1 MPRAIG
7 RHRKLSKKKYQQK
20 KRVISSL
27 KSSKKKKKYSG
38 GMSLTRSPGSVLVR
52 PPPSYAKVLATS
64 SQIRTGGISY
74 SIIAA
79 TLLSLGAGMY
89 ILFEK
94 LNNTVSEEDLEE
106 RERILNQ
113 ENELETLIEKANGLV
128 GFAEGQL
135 QQLTGVLEGENMSE
149 LTDEEVGKFLEDF
162 VTSEHNTFTD
172 EEIDR
177 ELKQLEQEIEKQ
189 SGGRTKRKKLFKL
202 SKLIGGSPEKGKIV
216 ALSLGLLGLG
226 GVTAVWFLYRK
237 SGDEQIPTSENKV
250 SLEEAAQ
257 GIIELMVERNI
268 YFPISLR
275 TLDLL
280 LDKIYQGK
288 YLLLLNE
295 EKVRLSNVIIKL
307 LERNGGN
314 FVNNKL
320 RELSRILERKKSTI
334 GNDEMTVFKESF
346 FTDYMDF
353 IKKQKIEDNNN
364 LLKLKENPTYNY

>member
-1 MPRAIG
+1 MPRAFG

-20 KRVISSL
+20 KRSVSSL

-38 GMSLTRSPGSVLVR
+38 GMPLTRSPGLR
-52 PPPSYAKVLATS
+52 LMGPPSFHERMLATS
-64 SQIRTGGISY
+64 PQSRTGGISY
-74 SIIAA
+74 TIIAG

-94 LNNTVSEEDLEE
+94 LNNSVSEEDLEE

-113 ENELETLIEKANGLV
+113 ENELETLIEKANKLV
-128 GFAEGQL
+128 AFAEGQL
-135 QQLTGVLEGENMSE
+135 QQLKGVSFEGENMSK
-149 LTDEEVGKFLEDF
+149 LTDGVVHNFSKELDTLINQPED
-162 VTSEHNTFTD
+162 NTLTD
-172 EEIDR
+172 NEIDQ
-177 ELKQLEQEIEKQ
+177 ELGQLEQEIERQ

-275 TLDLL
+275 TLDRL
-280 LDKIYQGK
+280 LDKIYQGQ
-288 YLLLLNE
+288 YLLLLNGKE
-295 EKVRLSNVIIKL
+295 FRLSNVIIKL

-314 FVNNKL
+314 FVNYKL

-346 FTDYMDF
+346 FHR
-353 IKKQKIEDNNN
+353 
-364 LLKLKENPTYNY
+364 L

>member
-1 MPRAIG
+1 M
-7 RHRKLSKKKYQQK
+7 
-20 KRVISSL
+20 
-27 KSSKKKKKYSG
+27 
-38 GMSLTRSPGSVLVR
+38 
-52 PPPSYAKVLATS
+52 
-64 SQIRTGGISY
+64 
-74 SIIAA
+74 
-79 TLLSLGAGMY
+79 
-89 ILFEK
+89 
-94 LNNTVSEEDLEE
+94 
-106 RERILNQ
+106 
-113 ENELETLIEKANGLV
+113 

-135 QQLTGVLEGENMSE
+135 QQLTGVLEGENMSK

-172 EEIDR
+172 EKIDR
-177 ELKQLEQEIEKQ
+177 ELKQLEQALEDNS

-237 SGDEQIPTSENKV
+237 LGDEQIPTSENKV

-257 GIIELMVERNI
+257 KIIKSMVERNT
-268 YFPISLR
+268 YFQASLE
-275 TLDLL
+275 TLDRL
-280 LDKIYQGK
+280 LDEMYQGK

-295 EKVRLSNVIIKL
+295 KKVRLSNVIIKL